1 MGVNERKWI
10 LLPSNLETF
19 QVIIL
24 DSDRRNE
31 LKLGHHNKAS
41 GHLGIKKDVSHSPTA
56 LLLAG
61 ITKGCAPVYSRHLL
75 FVPQYTRDVR
85 LLMLGERHPRP

>member
-10 LLPSNLETF
+10 LLPSNPETF

-31 LKLGHHNKAS
+31 LKLGHHNKTS
-41 GHLGIKKDVSHSPTA
+41 GHLGIKRDVSHSQTA

-85 LLMLGERHPRP
+85 LLMLGERHTRP